1 MEVVNT
7 KRFEVVFTFV
17 EHPQLG
23 VIVEANAVQLLD
35 NGNPSLTF
43 QKIRISNTH
52 YFGMDESQRNAVELI
67 ETYEPEAL
75 MKKFYTG
82 TRKIRSNEFLTPK
95 YFDDNIKKLV
105 RDFIEKQ
112 LVKILN
118 IVKDY
123 PLYWSGSLGEPMGQL
138 VHFSNEPTTV
148 LFHFRRDAEG
158 MNYFVTLRH
167 QDQKISIFNNDS
179 KMVVCKPAWLL
190 TKTQLHFFPERVD
203 GNKIKPF
210 FNKKFIHI
218 EPNQEAV
225 YMQKFVLPLLENH
238 DVFALGFDIVTE
250 QLDVKPVLRLTK
262 AWEKAANL
270 VLYFQ
275 YGDWLFPYH
284 VNKRV
289 NVQLEEKP
297 NKEYVF
303 HRIRRSYNIENQKI
317 KLLSEWGL
325 EFGQGSLFSLPA
337 DESYSLIE
345 WINTHTDE
353 LERNGFVLE
362 QDFAEVNYFLGNIE
376 LKIKVNQSED
386 WFDVMAVVKFGNFEI
401 PFSRLKTNILQN
413 KREFVLP
420 DGSIAVLPEA
430 WFTRFNNLFNFAIDQ
445 SEVLKLKKI
454 HLALLDDL
462 EEFLEEDLPKNYWVE
477 NLSNQGIPDYQLPEG
492 FFAELRNYQ
501 KDGYNWLRYILE
513 NQFGA
518 LLADDMGLGKTI
530 QTLAL
535 IQHFSNQFKMSQDFG
550 QKKPSEAQIEALI
563 SGKLA
568 LDADHDQIFWHGPC
582 LVMCPKSLLYN
593 WKSEAKKFCPD
604 LKVILYNGIHRHK
617 SLQEFGDVDLV
628 VMSYGTMR
636 NDMELLKRFEY
647 QCLVIDESQAIKNP
661 SSLTA
666 RNLLRLKSKRRV
678 ALTGTPIENTLL
690 DIWSQM
696 NFLNPGL
703 LGSFTYFEKQFI
715 KPIEKSGNAIRT
727 DELRRFID
735 PFVLR
740 RTKSQVTKDL
750 PPKIEK
756 IHYCEM
762 NEEQEEL
769 YEKVKSQYR
778 NEILNHVNQVGI
790 NKSRLKIFNGLMHLR
805 QLALNPVLK
814 DHEYEGSS
822 GKDDE
827 ITRMVIRAIENG
839 HKILLFSQFV
849 GYLKNI
855 GEILKE
861 HQVKYC
867 YLDGSLDEKERAD
880 QIDKFQSDDTVRVF
894 LLSLRAGNSGLNLT
908 AADYVFLA
916 DPWWNPFTMKQA
928 EDRAHR
934 IGQERAV
941 MSYKFIT
948 KNTIEE
954 KILALQLK
962 KTKLAESIIPDED
975 TLLNNIDVEELE
987 ELLN

>member
-1 MEVVNT
+1 
-7 KRFEVVFTFV
+7 
-17 EHPQLG
+17 
-23 VIVEANAVQLLD
+23 
-35 NGNPSLTF
+35 
-43 QKIRISNTH
+43 
-52 YFGMDESQRNAVELI
+52 
-67 ETYEPEAL
+67 
-75 MKKFYTG
+75 
-82 TRKIRSNEFLTPK
+82 
-95 YFDDNIKKLV
+95 
-105 RDFIEKQ
+105 
-112 LVKILN
+112 
-118 IVKDY
+118 
-123 PLYWSGSLGEPMGQL
+123 
-138 VHFSNEPTTV
+138 
-148 LFHFRRDAEG
+148 
-158 MNYFVTLRH
+158 
-167 QDQKISIFNNDS
+167 
-179 KMVVCKPAWLL
+179 
-190 TKTQLHFFPERVD
+190 
-203 GNKIKPF
+203 
-210 FNKKFIHI
+210 
-218 EPNQEAV
+218 
-225 YMQKFVLPLLENH
+225 
-238 DVFALGFDIVTE
+238 
-250 QLDVKPVLRLTK
+250 
-262 AWEKAANL
+262 
-270 VLYFQ
+270 
-275 YGDWLFPYH
+275 
-284 VNKRV
+284 
-289 NVQLEEKP
+289 
-297 NKEYVF
+297 
-303 HRIRRSYNIENQKI
+303 
-317 KLLSEWGL
+317 
-325 EFGQGSLFSLPA
+325 
-337 DESYSLIE
+337 
-345 WINTHTDE
+345 
-353 LERNGFVLE
+353 
-362 QDFAEVNYFLGNIE
+362 
-376 LKIKVNQSED
+376 
-386 WFDVMAVVKFGNFEI
+386 
-401 PFSRLKTNILQN
+401 
-413 KREFVLP
+413 
-420 DGSIAVLPEA
+420 
-430 WFTRFNNLFNFAIDQ
+430 
-445 SEVLKLKKI
+445 
-454 HLALLDDL
+454 
-462 EEFLEEDLPKNYWVE
+462 
-477 NLSNQGIPDYQLPEG
+477 
-492 FFAELRNYQ
+492 
-501 KDGYNWLRYILE
+501 
-513 NQFGA
+513 
-518 LLADDMGLGKTI
+518 
-530 QTLAL
+530 
-535 IQHFSNQFKMSQDFG
+535 
-550 QKKPSEAQIEALI
+550 
-563 SGKLA
+563 
-568 LDADHDQIFWHGPC
+568 
-582 LVMCPKSLLYN
+582 
-593 WKSEAKKFCPD
+593 
-604 LKVILYNGIHRHK
+604 VILYNGIHRHK

-814 DHEYEGSS
+814 DHKYEGSS